1 MLNKLKKT
9 SNKGFTIIEVMI
21 VLAIAGM
28 IILVVLLAVPAVQRS
43 GRNSAIKTD
52 AGAVAAGISE
62 FSTNNNGAVPTGIAD
77 NGSGVVNLTG
87 AAGTT
92 PTTAK
97 VQGATKVSSIP
108 TGTPAP
114 TATTFTSAG
123 EIQVWIGHSCP
134 GAGTTSTTSTR
145 ANAIFYNTEG
155 SSGPQLQC
163 QDS

>member
-43 GRNSAIKTD
+43 GRNAAIKTD

-62 FSTNNNGAVPTGIAD
+62 FSTNNNGAVP
-77 NGSGVVNLTG
+77 SGATAISTAAGTVTFSG

-97 VQGATKVSSIP
+97 VQGATTVTQSTAAALPVAAGAGAITVWLAHSCA
-108 TGTPAP
+108 GTP
-114 TATTFTSAG
+114 
-123 EIQVWIGHSCP
+123 
-134 GAGTTSTTSTR
+134 STR
-145 ANAIFYNTEG
+145 AFAIVYATEG
-155 SSGPQLQC
+155 TGGTLTQQC